1 MYSHSSRFKS
11 KTFNKLFILVG
22 FACLFMAISTTVS
35 ADRKPKQSYQ
45 VANIVDFHSGVV
57 VGGAATLTR
66 SKKSV
71 WANIHTSG
79 LYPNSAYSIWW
90 VVWNDPEN
98 CFDGC
103 GEDDLEIKGNS
114 IFHAGGFVTGDD
126 GTANVSVHAD
136 TGSLPQGVE
145 ELIAAAALKV
155 PATSRFAMIT
165 RQLSSSRK
173 FPQHELH
180 YFIGPRQFDG
190 AFLRTYETV
199 VCLLEM

>member
-145 ELIAAAALKV
+145 ELIAGGIKKNNGFGAEIHLVIRSHGAILPGWVDA
-155 PATSRFAMIT
+155 
-165 RQLSSSRK
+165 Q
-173 FPQHELH
+173 
-180 YFIGPRQFDG
+180 IGSFEG
-190 AFLRTYETV
+190 ACDIQVCDDHQAV
-199 VCLLEM
+199 VFKP